1 MDLPPTFIEAM
12 PAPLRGLDSGSFAE
26 YTIRTRLKEIA
37 SRTLEEGDFPASV
50 RSSLHAL
57 IADLPDGVIRPLHDS
72 SAPDALDWSAYTAPF
87 LGQSW
92 LQVPWFFAE
101 TYFYRRLLEATGYFM
116 PGALYR
122 VDPYAHQKRQGLE
135 QFQPAILQSCCFVQ
149 DWLAKLEHIHL
160 ADRPTELRRAL
171 GEMLLHTLWGN
182 QADLSMWPVGES
194 ARPDHAESDQRL
206 AHLLVDERMAAIEHL
221 CAPHLP
227 ASRIDIILDN
237 TGLELVN
244 DLLFADFVLHI
255 GLTAQVTLHAK
266 AHPTFVSDAL
276 IADIHQT
283 ILFLHSFPHPA
294 VQSVAASLQ
303 ARLASGALLLKEN
316 FYWNSPLP
324 FWEAPRPVV
333 DALQGSRLVISKGD
347 ANYRRFLGDRH
358 WLYEAPARLGLGY
371 LPFAY
376 LALRVSKSDMI
387 IGLQPGQTERLNA
400 LDSQWMVNGRW
411 GMLQFVLNS

>member
-1 MDLPPTFIEAM
+1 MNLPPAFKDAL
-12 PAPLRGLDSGSFAE
+12 PAPLCGMDSGSFAE
-26 YTIRTRLKEIA
+26 YTIRSRLKDIA
-37 SRTLEEGDFPASV
+37 SRTLEEGDFPAPV
-50 RSSLHAL
+50 RGDLQAL
-57 IADLPDGVIRPLHDS
+57 IADLSEGFIRPLRDI
-72 SAPDALDWSAYTAPF
+72 SAPDALDWTVYNAPF
-87 LGQSW
+87 LGQTW

-122 VDPYAHQKRQGLE
+122 VDPYAYQKRQGLE
-135 QFQPAILQSCCFVQ
+135 QFQPAILHSCCFVQ

-160 ADRPTELRRAL
+160 ADRQVELRLAL

-194 ARPDHAESDQRL
+194 ARPDHTESDQRL
-206 AHLLVDERMAAIEHL
+206 AHLLVDERQAVTQHL
-221 CAPHLP
+221 CKPDLP
-227 ASRIDIILDN
+227 PGRIDIILDN

-244 DLLFADFVLHI
+244 DLLLAVFVLHT
-255 GLTAQVTLHAK
+255 GLASQVALHAK

-283 ILFLHSFPHPA
+283 ILFLHSLPHPA
-294 VQSVAASLQ
+294 VQSAAASLQ
-303 ARLASGALLLKEN
+303 ARLASGALLLKED

-324 FWEAPRPVV
+324 FWEAPQPVV
-333 DALQGSRLVISKGD
+333 EALHDSRLVISKGD

-358 WLYEAPARLGLGY
+358 WPYEAPARLGLGY
-371 LPFAY
+371 LPFAF

-387 IGLQPGQTERLNA
+387 IGLQPGQTSRLNA
-400 LDSQWMVNGRW
+400 LDPNWMVNGRW
-411 GMLQFVLNS
+411 GMLQFVS